1 MCLFDES
8 NPIIGGGIGK
18 PTWPQPITWT
28 SSTLVRAAVFKRGE
42 SNGDNPK
49 PDDLGVGRVKRA
61 ERHVE
66 AR

>member
-1 MCLFDES
+1 MAAALC
-8 NPIIGGGIGK
+8 
-18 PTWPQPITWT
+18 
-28 SSTLVRAAVFKRGE
+28 VRAAVFKRGE
-42 SNGDNPK
+42 SIGHDPK